1 MDSESSVFFFFRLDQ
16 LPNLKVITFAFGD
29 EIEIGGAG
37 DFKLPVFRGEQVTIA
52 LRNEGRTL

>member
-1 MDSESSVFFFFRLDQ
+1 MTDVDRLGNGHGESGVFFFFWLGE

-37 DFKLPVFRGEQVTIA
+37 GFKLPVTRG
-52 LRNEGRTL
+52 